1 MARRADRRGSVHV
14 RTAGGPGTAAGRPSP
29 ICRQLTSERGLD
41 NVTREEIAALA
52 GGRNEPASI
61 RRARLRRNMRRST
74 ADETGLRPMK
84 ATILLAAATT
94 AIGFAAPATA
104 SPTYPVPYIEH
115 DGTYL
120 IGKDVLPGLYL
131 TLGPTGNG
139 MCSWSRLS
147 SIAGREVSNVVDR
160 GETRDAQY
168 VQIAPTDTAFE
179 THGCQS
185 WTTGTR
191 PATPIA
197 PPGRTCIYPLTGC
210 VDPHMP

>member
-14 RTAGGPGTAAGRPSP
+14 RTTGGPGTAAGRPSP
-29 ICRQLTSERGLD
+29 TCRQLTSERGLD
-41 NVTREEIAALA
+41 NVTRAEIAALA
-52 GGRNEPASI
+52 GG
-61 RRARLRRNMRRST
+61 RNMRRST
-74 ADETGLRPMK
+74 ADETSLRPVK
-84 ATILLAAATT
+84 AAILIAAATT
-94 AIGFAAPATA
+94 AIGFASPATA
-104 SPTYPVPYIEH
+104 APAHPVPYIEH

-139 MCSWSRLS
+139 MRSWSRLS